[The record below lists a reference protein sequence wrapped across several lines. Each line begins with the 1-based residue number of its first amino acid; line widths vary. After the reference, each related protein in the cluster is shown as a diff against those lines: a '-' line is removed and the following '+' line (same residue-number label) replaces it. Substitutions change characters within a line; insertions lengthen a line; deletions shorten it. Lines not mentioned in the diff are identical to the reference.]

1 MSLSFDWKNAALDKS
16 MSLEASAGTGKTYTL
31 ERLVYRFIVEKELP
45 LESILVV
52 TFTNKATRELEER
65 IRKLLWDQW
74 KKAEGREEELLR
86 RACMDFDNAS
96 IYTIHS
102 FCKWVL
108 SSFAFEM
115 GIPFSTEMRQDQGIQ
130 REELRDWFRRNQYKA
145 DLLMQGAFRIAM
157 LSGDFEA
164 LLGELLQLQTKYATL
179 SQGKIIP
186 DERCDE
192 AFLRYFEEGEAH
204 PLIQG
209 CRKWLKELDRNHLP
223 KQFKEEGVW
232 EAKSRKTAPKAL
244 RPWLELEKIS
254 FDPDWILQNSDAL
267 FENLRCGL
275 VEGTSPFAQAHREL
289 AGEVEKLDH
298 LWGSSW
304 SHTLILRFKLRLL
317 EDLHRRR
324 EAGWKDLR
332 VYRYDDLIDGVHRA
346 LCGEEEGEELLCS
359 LRERF
364 SLLLIDEFQDTDQ
377 RQWDIFSRIFTG
389 SSRQQFVLIG
399 DPKQSIYRFRGADLN
414 VYFKAVESV
423 PPEQRFQLGSNYRS
437 TPSLVEL
444 FNHLFDP
451 LFNHQNHSIR
461 YLPVEAGAPD
471 TPSIHLE
478 GEELPALRFIR
489 LESHEKSNVGL
500 LREQWM
506 EAIADEAARL
516 LQQGCR
522 LEGRPLNAGDMAI
535 LMEDNPSCLKMQ
547 SRLQARGIPSVVS
560 SERTIF
566 NSPAFDILQHFLI
579 FLANPSD
586 RNTLRYLLLSPLF
599 GLTAQE
605 LVDVEA
611 GEGLE
616 RISLQARLWTAQNA
630 ALEELFELLGNC
642 GKDLA
647 EYIDHPEAKSML
659 ERPALERLLVRKDGE
674 RLYTDILHLLDL
686 FQREKSRNSLDFHGL
701 AYLAESK
708 ELQARLEGET
718 QVRLEKEGQVVQIMT
733 HHSSK
738 GLQFPLVFFSGG
750 LKTSSRKQEF
760 ISYTQNSQ
768 LHYSALYGKEEQAQA
783 EEEAWLERIK
793 LYYVAFTRAKS
804 HLYLPLFPR
813 WEKALIS
820 RMYRCFL
827 GEGDGSTPQ
836 DNSSEALLEALMRD
850 YPRQVDCRDYTG
862 AAVAPL
868 PRPEEDTLEPARLL
882 EAPFSGRC
890 PSMSSFS
897 ALTRGPHV
905 KELVLPEDLNP
916 DSGEDPLQEEEL
928 PESLQKRARDL
939 PGGADLGNLVHS
951 CFEEMDFSWAG
962 ASGDQDR
969 LDTLLAEL
977 SRSWFTPAWYLQWKD
992 PLKEMV
998 LNALNYPLEELGGLC
1013 LYNLPA
1019 QQKRHELE
1027 FHMANRGGS
1036 IHLGGERWNIEP
1048 GFLKG
1053 FLDLIFLWEGKYY
1066 ILDWKTTSNPE
1077 HPAQG
1082 GYSRDILDSLMTHHH
1097 YPLQAMIYWSALS
1110 RYLRQIQGDRF
1121 RPESMGGI
1129 YYFFLRGMDTPGEGV
1144 WFHRPD
1150 DRELEEFES
1159 TFLEV
1164 LP

>member
-1 MSLSFDWKNAALDKS
+1 MSLPFDWKNVVLGNS
-16 MSLEASAGTGKTYTL
+16 ISLEASAGTGKTYTL

-86 RACMDFDNAS
+86 RACMDFDSAS

-115 GIPFSTEMRQDQGIQ
+115 GIPFTTEMRQDQGLQ
-130 REELRDWFRRNQYKA
+130 KEELRDWFRRNQHKA
-145 DLLMQGAFRIAM
+145 DLLMQGAFRIRM
-157 LSGDFEA
+157 LSGDFET
-164 LLGELLQLQTKYATL
+164 LLEELLQLQSKYSIM
-179 SQGKIIP
+179 SQGIILP

-192 AFLRYFEEGEAH
+192 AFLRYFKEGEDH
-204 PLIQG
+204 SLVEL
-209 CRKWLKELDRNHLP
+209 CRRWLKELDRENLP

-232 EAKSRKTAPKAL
+232 DPKSRSRAAKAL
-244 RPWLELEKIS
+244 RPWLQLEKAS
-254 FDPDWILQNSDAL
+254 FDPDWILQNSAVL

-275 VEGTSPFAQAHREL
+275 VEGMSPFAQAHREL
-289 AGEVEKLDH
+289 AGEVESLDS

-304 SHTLILRFKLRLL
+304 SHTLILRFKLRIL
-317 EDLHRRR
+317 EEIQRRR
-324 EAGWKDLR
+324 DAGWKDLR

-346 LCGEEEGEELLCS
+346 LCGEGTGEELLRS

-377 RQWDIFSRIFTG
+377 KQWDIFSRIFSG
-389 SSRQQFVLIG
+389 SPRQQYILIG

-423 PPEQRFQLGSNYRS
+423 PEEQRYQLGSNYRS
-437 TPSLVEL
+437 TPSLVGL
-444 FNHLFDP
+444 FNRLFDP
-451 LFNHQNHSIR
+451 LFNQQNHSIR

-471 TPSIHLE
+471 TPSIHME
-478 GEELPALRFIR
+478 GEALPALRFIR
-489 LESHEKSNVGL
+489 MESDEKSSVNL
-500 LREQWM
+500 LREEWM
-506 EAIADEAARL
+506 QAIAVEAARL
-516 LQQGCR
+516 LQKGCR
-522 LEGRPLNAGDMAI
+522 LEDRPLNAGDMAI

-547 SRLQARGIPSVVS
+547 KKLQARGIPSVVS
-560 SERTIF
+560 SERKIF
-566 NSPAFDILQHFLI
+566 DSPAFDILQHFLH
-579 FLANPSD
+579 FLAWPSD

-605 LVDVEA
+605 LVNVEA

-616 RISLQARLWTAQNA
+616 RISLQARIWTEQSSG
-630 ALEELFELLGNC
+630 LEELFEQLGGC

-647 EYIDHPEAKSML
+647 EYLLEDERVRLLKRPVL
-659 ERPALERLLVRKDGE
+659 ERILNRSDGE

-686 FQREKSRNSLDFHGL
+686 FQGEKNRNSLDLHGL
-701 AYLAESK
+701 AYLADSR
-708 ELQARLEGET
+708 ELQSRLEGET

-750 LKTSSRKQEF
+750 LKTTSRKQDF
-760 ISYTQNSQ
+760 ISYTQNSRMY
-768 LHYSALYGKEEQAQA
+768 YSALYGKEEQALA
-783 EEEAWLERIK
+783 EEESWLERIK

-804 HLYLPLFPR
+804 HLYLPLFPH
-813 WEKALIS
+813 WEKGLIS

-827 GEGDGSTPQ
+827 GQGDGSIPEE
-836 DNSSEALLEALMRD
+836 NSSEALFWALGRE
-850 YPRQVDCRDYTG
+850 YPGQVDCRDYIEDS
-862 AAVAPL
+862 VSLL
-868 PRPEEDTLEPARLL
+868 PRPEENKLELARLK
-882 EAPFSGRC
+882 EAPFNERC

-897 ALTRGPHV
+897 ALTRTTHE

-916 DSGEDPLQEEEL
+916 DSGEDALAEEERPAGL
-928 PESLQKRARDL
+928 EKRARDL
-939 PGGADLGNLVHS
+939 PGGADLGNLVHT
-951 CFEEMDFSWAG
+951 CFEEMDFSWTG
-962 ASGDQDR
+962 FPEEQVN
-969 LDTLLAEL
+969 LDALLAEL
-977 SRSWFTPAWYLQWKD
+977 SHCWFTPLWYNQWKE
-992 PLKEMV
+992 PLKEMIC
-998 LNALNYPLEELGGLC
+998 NALNYPLEELGGLC

-1019 QQKRHELE
+1019 HQKIHELE
-1027 FHMANRGGS
+1027 FHMANRSGS
-1036 IHLGGERWNIEP
+1036 IHQGGVQWNIKA

-1053 FLDLIFLWEGKYY
+1053 FLDLVFLWDGKYY

-1077 HPAQG
+1077 HPQQG
-1082 GYSRDILDSLMTHHH
+1082 GYSRETLDSLMAHHH
-1097 YPLQAMIYWSALS
+1097 YSLQAMIYWSALS
-1110 RYLRQIQGDRF
+1110 RYLKQIQGDRF
-1121 RPESMGGI
+1121 HPESMGGV

-1150 DRELEEFES
+1150 DRELEQFES
-1159 TFLEV
+1159 TFLEE